1 MMKLSKETIDSR
13 TADLASYRY
22 TLKELMERWGV
33 SSRCV
38 VAWKAN
44 VGGGYAKRNKKRGPK
59 PKEPAFNE
67 IAAMR
72 RSGAKTP
79 EIAASLGISHH
90 RVKRAFS
97 AMYRSEKK
105 ARDTA
110 WRIDAERF
118 DKTPGEFAALWKCN
132 IKTAVIWL
140 DRNGYKNTAGL
151 LTPKEHAKRMADYKR
166 IGRQWTELGKL
177 WDIKPAPARQW
188 VMKHH
193 PNETFSKFIKLTA
206 AELDY
211 IAACAL
217 VGESAKSIATRKSWP
232 YRPVLNKHRATLREV
247 REAET
252 DRRLAD
258 ARSGL
263 YTLAEMAERW
273 GVVVTTV
280 LAWTNRRSG
289 IKIHPRRDMV
299 SDEEAAERHAR
310 IAAGATNEELSAE
323 WGRSEGLVKYW
334 RKRKGGHRRIT
345 VARIDK
351 MRWDALRLIDATVLS
366 VRECAEK
373 WHCTHQNAREWL
385 IGRRSAWRGYSAP
398 ETEQEIAHQFGR
410 AVDAL
415 HKEEAAGGAI
425 VEGRVSIDACRRI
438 IWLSADLGI
447 GIQWSGDRE
456 FAIIDDWEKLPII
469 AQGKLLI
476 AKSASGVFATIEKNS
491 VYISFDGVSAAYYHG
506 RASWELTD
514 ER

>member
-1 MMKLSKETIDSR
+1 MMKLSQETIDSR

-38 VAWKAN
+38 VQWKAN

-72 RSGAKTP
+72 RSGAKTA
-79 EIAASLGISHH
+79 EIAVSLGISHH

-177 WDIKPAPARQW
+177 WEIKPAPARQW

-193 PNETFSKFIKLTA
+193 PDETFSKFIKLTA

-217 VGESAKSIATRKSWP
+217 AGESAKSIATRKGWP
-232 YRPVLNKHRATLREV
+232 YQPVLNKSRAALKEV

-263 YTLAEMAERW
+263 YTLAELAERW

-280 LAWTNRRSG
+280 LVWTNRRSG
-289 IKIHPRRDMV
+289 IKIHPRRDTV
-299 SDEEAAERHAR
+299 SDEVAAERYAR
-310 IAAGATNEELSAE
+310 ITAGATNEELSAE
-323 WGRSEGLVKYW
+323 WGKCEGLVKYW
-334 RKRKGGHRRIT
+334 RKRKGGRQRIT
-345 VARIDK
+345 TARIDK
-351 MRWDALRLIDATVLS
+351 MRRDALRLIDSTVLS
-366 VRECAEK
+366 LAACAEK
-373 WHCTHQNAREWL
+373 WHCTQSNAREWL
-385 IGRRSAWRGYSAP
+385 VSRRSSWRGYSLSEA
-398 ETEQEIAHQFGR
+398 EQEIAQKFGR

-425 VEGRVSIDACRRI
+425 VEGRVSIDATRRV
-438 IWLSADLGI
+438 IWLSAEAGI
-447 GIQWSGDRE
+447 GIQWSG
-456 FAIIDDWEKLPII
+456 EKEIGILADFEPLPII

-476 AKSASGVFATIEKNS
+476 AKSSGGVFATIEKGS
-491 VYISFDGVSAAYYHG
+491 VYISFDGVSATYYHG
-506 RASWELTD
+506 RSFWELTN
-514 ER
+514 E